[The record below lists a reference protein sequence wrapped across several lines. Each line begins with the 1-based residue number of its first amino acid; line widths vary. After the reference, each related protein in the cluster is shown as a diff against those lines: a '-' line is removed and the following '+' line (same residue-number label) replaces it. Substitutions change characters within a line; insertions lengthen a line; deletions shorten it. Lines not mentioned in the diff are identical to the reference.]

1 VLHNMCQHFRVPWP
15 DPHINEQE
23 NGRNYN
29 FATIMINNAQ
39 NNFFFKNKGKE
50 MRLQIHGLI

>member
-1 VLHNMCQHFRVPWP
+1 MCQHFRVPWP

>member
-1 VLHNMCQHFRVPWP
+1 MCQHFRVPWP

-29 FATIMINNAQ
+29 FANSYD
-39 NNFFFKNKGKE
+39 K
-50 MRLQIHGLI
+50 